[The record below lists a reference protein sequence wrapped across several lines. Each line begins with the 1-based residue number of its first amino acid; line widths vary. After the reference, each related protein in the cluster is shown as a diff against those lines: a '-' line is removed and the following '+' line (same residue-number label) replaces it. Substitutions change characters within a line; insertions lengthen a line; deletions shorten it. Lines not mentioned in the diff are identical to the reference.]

1 MEIFVSCFSVSVWFL
16 YGMRMF
22 ACLLL
27 EDSVCSIS
35 LVISLLLVSLYV
47 KLDIVG

>member
-16 YGMRMF
+16 YGMRVF
-22 ACLLL
+22 ACLL
-27 EDSVCSIS
+27 EDNVCSIS
-35 LVISLLLVSLYV
+35 VVISLLLVSQYV